1 MGVGAVWMGI
11 EQQVATKNWEW
22 VRELSSARYTSIC
35 SSSFPILYTRP
46 ALCTPHVRA
55 HTHTSIYIYI
65 YVYRS
70 ARTIHTHRYTEK
82 ESEPVINPPAFK
94 VIFLKRNCP
103 NRRRR
108 VVMSFRF
115 YLLLLSSSLSFSSFL
130 SMWKR
135 VHFLRFPLSRSLP
148 LSSAYTGMPRRDIP
162 HRSFGGF
169 LPPSDFRSVSLL
181 LSSSFPRRFPLYIYI
196 HCVHVPTCAWVCA
209 FMCAC
214 SSFSFVFFPRLIF
227 RGPRECFLSITFCA
241 FPALS
246 SAYCRTFVSPACAA
260 PRSYIIMSASRA
272 LRDCPRRYYGLS
284 VVCLEACLR
293 WAPES
298 GWRGSDWIPN
308 ERRVTETSGWSWF
321 EFFLKC
327 FDTNV

>member
-1 MGVGAVWMGI
+1 MYPP
-11 EQQVATKNWEW
+11 
-22 VRELSSARYTSIC
+22 RARAYT
-35 SSSFPILYTRP
+35 YQ
-46 ALCTPHVRA
+46 
-55 HTHTSIYIYI
+55 YIYI
-65 YVYRS
+65 RVQECTYN
-70 ARTIHTHRYTEK
+70 THTHRYTEK

-181 LSSSFPRRFPLYIYI
+181 LSSSFPRRFPLYIY
-196 HCVHVPTCAWVCA
+196 TL
-209 FMCAC
+209 
-214 SSFSFVFFPRLIF
+214 R
-227 RGPRECFLSITFCA
+227 
-241 FPALS
+241 
-246 SAYCRTFVSPACAA
+246 
-260 PRSYIIMSASRA
+260 SRA
-272 LRDCPRRYYGLS
+272 H
-284 VVCLEACLR
+284 VCMSLCIYVCVFVLLVR
-293 WAPES
+293 VFSAPY
-298 GWRGSDWIPN
+298 IP
-308 ERRVTETSGWSWF
+308 GAP
-321 EFFLKC
+321 
-327 FDTNV
+327 